1 MPGNLSVNLKEADFL
16 LQFSAHTLHA
26 MSKSASAMASAP
38 SLSAS
43 ASSAAAAA
51 STSAT
56 PATPVRATG
65 LQGAKRRVVF
75 VGLYELIAIIVSSL
89 LFMATGQ
96 DSGASGVMAVAAST
110 IAILW
115 NITFNWLFERWELR
129 QTKKGR
135 SVLRR
140 IVHAVGF
147 EGGIAAMLI
156 PLMAW
161 WFEITLWQATVMEAG
176 LLVFFMV
183 YTFAFNWMFDRIFGL
198 PASAQAVQAAA

>member
-1 MPGNLSVNLKEADFL
+1 
-16 LQFSAHTLHA
+16 

-43 ASSAAAAA
+43 SAAAAA
-51 STSAT
+51 STPAT

-198 PASAQAVQAAA
+198 PASAQTVQAAA